1 MGAGSFDHLVKFYHL
16 VISLAARGDG
26 AGTIG
31 AVQKP
36 PPEAPS
42 GPRAQ
47 RRLDKEHAILKEAE
61 AQFARGGYEGTSLE
75 GIAAGLGL
83 SRHNLLYYFP
93 SKEALYRR
101 VLDDVVG
108 QWLEGMGAIAASDDP
123 AAALRRY
130 IGAKLRY
137 SAERPDGTS
146 VFTQEVMAGAPRY
159 AQAIVEHVLPVLQA
173 DVRVFERWARGR
185 RVQRLPFTHLMF
197 VLWAATQAYADLAPQ
212 FALLLG
218 KPRLDAADFAAAQT
232 VIEALAFG
240 ALGLAAP
247 EPAAPAA
254 ARPVPHKL
262 PRAKQPQPAAAPRRR
277 RRPA

>member
-1 MGAGSFDHLVKFYHL
+1 MVSFDHL
-16 VISLAARGDG
+16 VISLAGRRRI

-31 AVQKP
+31 PVQKP
-36 PPEAPS
+36 PPRAPQR
-42 GPRAQ
+42 PREQ
-47 RRLDKEHAILKEAE
+47 RRHDKEQAILKEAE
-61 AQFARGGYEGTSLE
+61 AQFARGGFHGTSLE
-75 GIAAGLGL
+75 GIAAALGL

-93 SKEALYRR
+93 SKDALYRR
-101 VLDDVVG
+101 VIDDVVA
-108 QWLEGMGAIAASDDP
+108 QWLEGMGAIAASDEP

-137 SAERPDGTS
+137 SAERPEGTS

-159 AQAIVEHVLPVLQA
+159 AREIVERVQPVLQA

-185 RVQRLPFTHLMF
+185 RVHRLPFTHLMF

-218 KPRLDAADFAAAQT
+218 KPRLDAADFAAAQA

-247 EPAAPAA
+247 AADEPPRAA
-254 ARPVPHKL
+254 AGKRPLAGPK
-262 PRAKQPQPAAAPRRR
+262 RRR
-277 RRPA
+277 